1 MSRTELS
8 DVEADIL
15 STLREEGGADLYALA
30 GAVEMS
36 PRDVQ
41 SALQRLTRDGLA
53 DVSDR
58 GASFQCTR
66 DGEQAVSDHQ
76 SPPSQ
81 DERS

>member
-1 MSRTELS
+1 MGRTDLS

-15 STLREEGGADLYALA
+15 STLQEEGSADLYALA
-30 GAVEMS
+30 NAVGMS

-66 DGEQAVSDHQ
+66 DGERAVSDH
-76 SPPSQ
+76 P
-81 DERS
+81 